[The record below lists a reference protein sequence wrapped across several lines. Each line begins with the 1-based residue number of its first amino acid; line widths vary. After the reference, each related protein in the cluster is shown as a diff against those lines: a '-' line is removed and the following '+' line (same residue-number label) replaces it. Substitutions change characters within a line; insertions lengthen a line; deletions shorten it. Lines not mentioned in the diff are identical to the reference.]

1 MKEDCFIIK
10 FLIFVDKYKIF
21 EINELDFLVVMFI
34 KCKLILFKFR
44 VFIRRI
50 IIRIKIFFLIFI
62 RYNLC
67 LEGE

>member
-1 MKEDCFIIK
+1 MKEYCFIIK